1 MTRNDLGGRRATDF
15 SRSPV
20 SRYIQL
26 ATLFRNRI
34 ASGEWPVGSRIP
46 NVDELAAAFAVA
58 RGTMREALGLLEQE
72 GLLERLRAKGTFV
85 RKSPIEAV
93 PHRLALDW
101 KSLIAA
107 HEGATIEV
115 LEQRVLK
122 SLPDFDTSKGKA
134 GPSYRMMRRLHVRDG
149 RPYLVSRVYVDDVV
163 FRKHAGDFRKM
174 PALPTLRRVVG
185 NRLYRAWQTLT
196 IGAADL
202 ELAALLK
209 VPLNAPVAQVDRLAV
224 DGDGVILYSGNGIY
238 RGDSICMEMELR

>member
-1 MTRNDLGGRRATDF
+1 M
-15 SRSPV
+15 
-20 SRYIQL
+20 
-26 ATLFRNRI
+26 
-34 ASGEWPVGSRIP
+34 
-46 NVDELAAAFAVA
+46 
-58 RGTMREALGLLEQE
+58 
-72 GLLERLRAKGTFV
+72 

-93 PHRLALDW
+93 QHRIALDW

-107 HEGATIEV
+107 HEGANVEV

-122 SLPDFDTSKGKA
+122 ALPDFDTSKGRA
-134 GPSYRMMRRLHVRDG
+134 GPSYRMMRRLHVREG

-163 FRKHAGDFRKM
+163 FRKHAGDFRKL

-209 VPLNAPVAQVDRLAV
+209 VPLNAPVVQIDRLAV
-224 DGDGVILYSGNGIY
+224 DGDGVILYSGHGIY
-238 RGDSICMEMELR
+238 RGNSICMEMELR

>member
-1 MTRNDLGGRRATDF
+1 MARNDLGGRRATDF

-46 NVDELAAAFAVA
+46 NVDELAASFAVA

-93 PHRLALDW
+93 RHTVGLDW
-101 KSLIAA
+101 KSLSAA

-122 SLPDFDTSKGKA
+122 ELPDFDTSKGKA
-134 GPSYRMMRRLHVRDG
+134 GPSYRMMRRLHVREG

-185 NRLYRAWQTLT
+185 SRLYRAWQTLT

-209 VPLNAPVAQVDRLAV
+209 LPLNAPVARIDRLAV
-224 DGDGVILYSGNGIY
+224 DGDGIILYSAHGIY